1 MKRLILLVIAGGSFI
16 AADINAQFLYNNDF
30 PTNQIAAATRPQS
43 GFQFEIETGDD
54 FLLPAGGRITGA
66 TFTGLAPQ
74 GSDVS
79 NIGKVVVEIYRVFP
93 TDSDVTRTSGSPTF
107 STPNVP
113 TRVNSPSDVAFDS
126 RESGTGLT
134 FTPSVVNPT
143 FTVNN
148 SVQPLGI
155 HPKPNQTTGGD
166 ESFTGEEIHFAVDFT
181 SPFNLPSDHY
191 FFVPQV
197 ELTGTDGTFLW
208 LSATRPLVPPSSVFA
223 PDLQAWT
230 RDGTIEP
237 DWLRIGTDIVG
248 GMEGNPAPT
257 FNASF
262 SISGTPDSGSTLFLL
277 SSAVAIVFVLR
288 RRART

>member
-1 MKRLILLVIAGGSFI
+1 MKRLILLVIVGGSFI
-16 AADINAQFLYNNDF
+16 AAGINAQVLYNNDF
-30 PTNQIAAATRPQS
+30 PTDQIASATRPQS
-43 GFQFEIETGDD
+43 GSQFEIEAADD
-54 FLLPAGGRITGA
+54 FLLPLGGRITGA

-74 GSDVS
+74 GFDVS
-79 NIGKVVVEIYRVFP
+79 NIGNVVVEIYRVFP
-93 TDSDVTRTSGSPTF
+93 NDSNVNRTSGPPTF

-126 RESGTGLT
+126 RESGTDLT

-143 FTVNN
+143 FIVNN
-148 SVQPLGI
+148 SVQPDGI
-155 HPKPNQTTGGD
+155 HLATGGD
-166 ESFTGEEIHFAVDFT
+166 GSFTGEEIHFAVDFT
-181 SPFNLPSDHY
+181 KAFNLLPGHY

-197 ELTGTDGTFLW
+197 ELTGTDGSFLW

-237 DWLRIGTDIVG
+237 DWMRIGTDIVG
-248 GMEGNPAPT
+248 GSPAPT

-262 SISGTPDSGSTLFLL
+262 SISGTVPDSGSTLFLL
-277 SSAVAIVFVLR
+277 SSAVAIVFLLR

>member
-1 MKRLILLVIAGGSFI
+1 MKRLILLVIVGGSFI
-16 AADINAQFLYNNDF
+16 AAGINAQVLYNNDF
-30 PTNQIAAATRPQS
+30 PTNQIASATRPQS
-43 GFQFEIETGDD
+43 GSQFEIEAADD
-54 FLLPAGGRITGA
+54 FLLPLGGRITGA

-74 GSDVS
+74 GFDVS
-79 NIGKVVVEIYRVFP
+79 NIGNVVVEIYRVFP
-93 TDSDVTRTSGSPTF
+93 NDSNVNRTSGPPTF

-126 RESGTGLT
+126 RESGTDLT

-143 FTVNN
+143 FMVNN
-148 SVQPLGI
+148 SVQPDGI
-155 HPKPNQTTGGD
+155 HLATGGD
-166 ESFTGEEIHFAVDFT
+166 LSFTGEEIHFVVDFT
-181 SPFNLPSDHY
+181 KAFNLLPGHY

-197 ELTGTDGTFLW
+197 ELTGTDGSFLW

-237 DWLRIGTDIVG
+237 DWMRIGTDIVG
-248 GMEGNPAPT
+248 GSPAPT

-262 SISGTPDSGSTLFLL
+262 SISGTVPDSGSTLFLL
-277 SSAVAIVFVLR
+277 SSAVAIVFLLR

>member
-1 MKRLILLVIAGGSFI
+1 MKRLILLVIVGGSFI
-16 AADINAQFLYNNDF
+16 AAGINAQVLYNNDF
-30 PTNQIAAATRPQS
+30 PTNQIASATRPQS
-43 GFQFEIETGDD
+43 GSQFEIEAADD
-54 FLLPAGGRITGA
+54 FLLPLGGRITGA

-74 GSDVS
+74 GFDVS
-79 NIGKVVVEIYRVFP
+79 NIGNVVVEIYRVFP
-93 TDSDVTRTSGSPTF
+93 NDSNVNRTSGPPTF

-126 RESGTGLT
+126 RESGTDLT

-143 FTVNN
+143 FMVNN
-148 SVQPLGI
+148 SVQPDGI
-155 HPKPNQTTGGD
+155 HLATGGD
-166 ESFTGEEIHFAVDFT
+166 LSFTGEEIHFVVDFT
-181 SPFNLPSDHY
+181 KAFNLLPGHY

-197 ELTGTDGTFLW
+197 ELTGTDGSFLW

-223 PDLQAWT
+223 PDLQSWT

-237 DWLRIGTDIVG
+237 DWMRIGTDIVG
-248 GMEGNPAPT
+248 GSPAPT

-262 SISGTPDSGSTLFLL
+262 SISGTVPDSGSTLFLL
-277 SSAVAIVFVLR
+277 SSAVAIVFLLR